1 MTWERRHEPRS
12 AGAGERALT
21 ARGPTV
27 AAPAPVLVGVDGSA
41 DGARAL
47 EWATIRA
54 LAGHSSLHIVHVV
67 RGHVRLDPSGLLVS
81 WEFEPLESAQRV
93 LDEAASSARGQA
105 PQLWIST
112 ALCDGDATAAL
123 LREGRA
129 AELIVLGQRK
139 LRGEPGWLHPSL
151 TTRVARHARGRV
163 VLVGPD
169 DEILV

>member
-1 MTWERRHEPRS
+1 MIWHRAQGPRS
-12 AGAGERALT
+12 ARASEPSLT
-21 ARGPTV
+21 TRGVTV
-27 AAPAPVLVGVDGSA
+27 AAPAPVLVVVDGSA

-54 LAGHSSLHIVHVV
+54 LAGHRPLHIVHVV
-67 RGHVRLDPSGLLVS
+67 RGHVRLDPPGLLVS

-93 LDEAASSARGQA
+93 LDEAAGSARCQA
-105 PQLWIST
+105 PQLRIST
-112 ALCDGDATAAL
+112 ALCDGEAAPAL

-139 LRGEPGWLHPSL
+139 LRRSPGWLHPSL
-151 TTRVARHARGRV
+151 TTRVVRHARGRV

-169 DEILV
+169 DEIRV

>member
-1 MTWERRHEPRS
+1 MIWHRPHGPRS
-12 AGAGERALT
+12 ARASEGSLT
-21 ARGPTV
+21 TRGPTV
-27 AAPAPVLVGVDGSA
+27 TAPAPVLVGVDGSA

-47 EWATIRA
+47 GWATIRA

-81 WEFEPLESAQRV
+81 WEFEPLESAQGV
-93 LDEAASSARGQA
+93 LDEAAGSARCQA
-105 PQLWIST
+105 PQLRIST
-112 ALCDGDATAAL
+112 ALCDGEAAAAL

-129 AELIVLGQRK
+129 AELIVLGQRN
-139 LRGEPGWLHPSL
+139 LRRSPGWPHPSL

-169 DEILV
+169 NEILV

>member
-1 MTWERRHEPRS
+1 MIWHRPQGPRAAPANERS
-12 AGAGERALT
+12 LT
-21 ARGPTV
+21 TRGPTV
-27 AAPAPVLVGVDGSA
+27 VAPAPVLVGVDGSA

-47 EWATIRA
+47 EWAIIRA

-105 PQLWIST
+105 PQLRIST

-139 LRGEPGWLHPSL
+139 LRGGPGWLRPCL
-151 TTRVARHARGRV
+151 TTRVARQARGRV